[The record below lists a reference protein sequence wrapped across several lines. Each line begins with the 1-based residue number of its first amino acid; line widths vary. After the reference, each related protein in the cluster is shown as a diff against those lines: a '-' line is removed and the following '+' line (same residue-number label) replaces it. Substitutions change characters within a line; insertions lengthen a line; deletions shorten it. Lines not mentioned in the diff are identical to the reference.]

1 MSNRVESRDGWA
13 ARGAQRSGSAAMPL
27 TARIRDAG
35 ARLSAGFLA
44 VLVVA
49 MIAFTWQSFV
59 TQTHIDLASMPAVTA
74 QGTPTHVSQI
84 PAAPDRPIDCPICHD
99 AALAG
104 HYLTPG
110 PAWVLAPIVVS
121 IWRFTAQGKA
131 EARRARSHDWRSR
144 APPIA
149 RA

>member
-1 MSNRVESRDGWA
+1 
-13 ARGAQRSGSAAMPL
+13 MPL

-44 VLVVA
+44 VLVAA

-59 TQTHIDLASMPAVTA
+59 TQTHIDPAQMPVAAVRGA
-74 QGTPTHVSQI
+74 PAHVSQV

-110 PAWVLAPIVVS
+110 PAWVLAPIVVVL
-121 IWRFTAQGKA
+121 WRFTVDGKA

-144 APPIA
+144 APPTA
-149 RA
+149 RT